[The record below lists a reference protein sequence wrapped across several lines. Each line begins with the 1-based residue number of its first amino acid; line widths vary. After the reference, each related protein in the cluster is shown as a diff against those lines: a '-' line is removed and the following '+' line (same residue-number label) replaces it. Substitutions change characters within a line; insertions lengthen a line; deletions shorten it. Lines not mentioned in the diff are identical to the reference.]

1 MWECTY
7 TGLRSAPRDYSLKGT
22 KADRTFNAIGALA
35 TIAFAYNTGI
45 LPEMQVCWHST
56 VLRMMQLLL
65 LLGKSVWQ
73 EYYMFNVGTSAY
85 C

>member
-45 LPEMQVCWHST
+45 LPEMQVC
-56 VLRMMQLLL
+56 
-65 LLGKSVWQ
+65 
-73 EYYMFNVGTSAY
+73 
-85 C
+85 